1 MKKNAVAATPAGRPV
16 LATSLIAGAV
26 LALLAARQAH
36 AADAPAPAASAAS
49 APEVQ
54 EVIVTSERRST
65 SLQKTPASISVKSGE
80 SMSEAGQTVLGQMLE
95 DVPGVS
101 MNTQGVNTD
110 SLGLSVVVRGVQ
122 PDVTAGGAS
131 SAAPTTAVYTD
142 SIFSGIGGDYDI
154 DRIEVLRGPQGTLYG
169 RSATSG
175 VVSILT
181 NNPTLR
187 HTGGDL
193 LLEGGTAS
201 LKHASGDVNVALGG
215 SAALR
220 ISANDLQHDGYY
232 SADGGYTH
240 TRGERAKLLWKP
252 TDDVSVLLGAAHQEQ
267 VLHSGGDI
275 FVATGPTSYT
285 SSTGTVAGQKY
296 TSSQYWAQ
304 LDWNLGFAN
313 LTYIPSFRNWDTS
326 GDQIIGANIILQTNR
341 YPHDRFQT
349 HELRLTSNDAGP
361 LKWLVGAFYYD
372 NQYENQTSATWIA
385 SQALTWRQDVNK
397 STRNIGL
404 FGESTYALT
413 DATRLTAGLRLD
425 TTKVDTWGY
434 YTQNNA
440 VPAAGTDPTS
450 PTWFLPEVLSTAT
463 LTPDQGRLK
472 FNNTTFKLRAEH
484 DLTAANSV
492 YATVASGFQPG
503 DSQFTTTSAGAVA
516 MPYEQERLMSYELG
530 TKNKFLEGRLT
541 VNADV
546 FHYAYSGFQ
555 TTANTSG
562 NPQNPSYAVLTAPAR
577 MSGGEVEARW
587 RLGAADTISA
597 SYAYINAKYHGA
609 GTDFQTYVVQ
619 DKIPGIAPSTATLG
633 YDHVFEIGG
642 GSLRAHADARYQDAY
657 DLGAMTSTETA
668 DATWNRSKAATFLN
682 ANVTWDSPAGTY
694 SVTGYVRNLS
704 NEKVRTSF
712 SFQDE
717 SITLSD
723 PRTFGVVLQAH
734 F

>member
-1 MKKNAVAATPAGRPV
+1 MNNAVAATRAGHAG
-16 LATSLIAGAV
+16 LATTTLVAGAV
-26 LALLAARQAH
+26 LALLAALPAH
-36 AADAPAPAASAAS
+36 AADAAAPAASAAS
-49 APEVQ
+49 SVQVQ
-54 EVIVTSERRST
+54 EVTVTAERRTT
-65 SLQKTPASISVKSGE
+65 SLQKTAASISVKSGE
-80 SMSEAGQTVLGQMLE
+80 GMSESGQTVLSQMLE

-101 MNTQGVNTD
+101 MNSQGVNSD
-110 SLGLSVVVRGVQ
+110 SVGLSVVVRGVQ

-175 VVSILT
+175 VVSIIT
-181 NNPTLR
+181 NNPQLK

-193 LLEGGTAS
+193 LLEGGTAN
-201 LKHASGDVNVALGG
+201 LKHASGDLNLAFGDTVALR
-215 SAALR
+215 L
-220 ISANDLQHDGYY
+220 SANDLQHDGYY
-232 SADGGYTH
+232 SADGGFAH
-240 TRGERAKLLWKP
+240 TLGERAKLLWKP
-252 TDDVSVLLGAAHQEQ
+252 SADFSLLVGTARQEQ
-267 VLHSGGDI
+267 IQHSGGDI
-275 FVATGPTSYT
+275 YVATGPTSYS
-285 SSTGTVAGQKY
+285 SSTGSVAGQKY
-296 TSSQYWAQ
+296 TSSQTWAQ
-304 LDWNLGFAN
+304 VDWNLGFAD
-313 LTYIPSFRNWDTS
+313 LTYIPSYRSWNTS
-326 GDQIIGANIILQTNR
+326 GDQVIGANIILQTNR

-372 NQYENQTSATWIA
+372 NEYENQTSATWIA

-404 FGESTYALT
+404 FGESTYSLT
-413 DATRLTAGLRLD
+413 PSTRVTAGLRLD
-425 TTKVDTWGY
+425 TTKVDTYGY

-440 VPAAGTDPTS
+440 IPAPGTDPTS

-463 LTPDQGRLK
+463 LTQDQGRLK
-472 FNNTTFKLRAEH
+472 FNNTTFKLRGEH
-484 DLTAANSV
+484 DLTAGNSV
-492 YATVASGFQPG
+492 YATVASGFLPG

-516 MPYEQERLMSYELG
+516 MPYAQERLMAYELG
-530 TKNKFLEGRLT
+530 SKNKFLDGRLT
-541 VNADV
+541 LNADV

-577 MSGGEVEARW
+577 MSGAEVESRW
-587 RLGAADTISA
+587 RLGAADTLSA
-597 SYAYINAKYHGA
+597 SYAYINAKYHGTSA
-609 GTDFQTYVVQ
+609 DFQTYVVQ

-633 YDHVFEIGG
+633 YDHVFEVGG
-642 GSLRAHADARYQDAY
+642 GSLRAHADARFQDAY
-657 DLGAMTSTETA
+657 DLGAMTSAETSY
-668 DATWNRSKAATFLN
+668 ATWNRSKAATFLN
-682 ANVTWDSPAGTY
+682 ANVTWDSPAATY
-694 SVTGYVRNLS
+694 SVTGYVRNLA